1 MPMLIVKKISF
12 WIAIVG
18 LISITSLILRLN
30 ASSNKEMPEPP
41 ITPAKKT
48 FSHAIAA
55 SGLVEAIH
63 ENTLLG
69 VPHAGLVEQVH
80 VQVWDKVK
88 TGDVILS
95 LDRSEL
101 DAQKLVLEAQG
112 SVAKAS
118 LDRLQ
123 DQLTRL
129 QSLSDP
135 RAISVEELKTRQHDV
150 AVAKAQ
156 CSAAEAAVM
165 QNQKLAE
172 RLVVRAP
179 IDGTVLQVNVRKGE
193 TIGNIAGVAPIVLG
207 NIDEV
212 QVRADVDEQ
221 IAPRVKKGKHAIGY
235 LKGDTEHPISMSF
248 VRIEPFVI
256 PKKSLTGASN
266 ERVDTRVL
274 QVIFKFPNNLA
285 QAVYVGQQLDLYI
298 EE

>member
-1 MPMLIVKKISF
+1 M
-12 WIAIVG
+12 VG
-18 LISITSLILRLN
+18 LISVTSLILRLN
-30 ASSNKEMPEPP
+30 ASNNKEMPEPP
-41 ITPAKKT
+41 IPPAKKP
-48 FSHAIAA
+48 FSRAIAA
-55 SGLVEAIH
+55 SGLVEAIR

-69 VPHAGLVEQVH
+69 VPQAGLVEKVQ

-95 LDRSEL
+95 LDRREL
-101 DAQKLVLEAQG
+101 DAQKMALEAQC

-118 LDRLQ
+118 LERLQ

-156 CSAAEAAVM
+156 WSAADAAVM

-172 RLVVRAP
+172 RLVVRSP

-193 TIGNIAGVAPIVLG
+193 YIGTLAGVAPIVLG

-221 IAPRVKKGKHAIGY
+221 IAPRVKKGSPAIGY
-235 LKGDTEHPISMSF
+235 LKGDTEHPITMSF

-274 QVIFKFPNNLA
+274 QVIFKFPNNLV
-285 QAVYVGQQLDLYI
+285 QPVYVGQQLDLFI